1 MISQMLI
8 QATLETLY
16 MVFVASFLAVVFGL
30 PLGVLLLVS
39 KKGHLLNKP
48 LLHKILDTSINMTRS
63 FPFIIL
69 IILLLPLS
77 RFLIGT
83 SIGSSASI
91 IPLAISAIPFVAKL
105 FENSLMEVEHGKIET
120 TLSLGASHL
129 EVIKMMLLESLPSL
143 VNNITITLISLIGY
157 SAMAGAL
164 GAGGLGDLAIRIGYQ
179 SYRGDVL
186 FYAVVVIIVLV
197 QIIQSAGDYVV
208 KRLRKNKY

>member
-197 QIIQSAGDYVV
+197 QIIQSTGDYVV
-208 KRLRKNKY
+208 KRLRKYKY

>member
-120 TLSLGASHL
+120 TLSLGASNL
-129 EVIKMMLLESLPSL
+129 EVVKMMLLESLPSL

-197 QIIQSAGDYVV
+197 QIIQSVGDYVV

>member
-105 FENSLMEVEHGKIET
+105 FENSLMEVDHGKIET

-197 QIIQSAGDYVV
+197 QIIQSTGDYVV
-208 KRLRKNKY
+208 KHLRKHKY

>member
-77 RFLIGT
+77 RLLIGT

-197 QIIQSAGDYVV
+197 QIIQSTGDYVV

>member
-197 QIIQSAGDYVV
+197 QVIQSVGDYVV

>member
-1 MISQMLI
+1 MISQMLT

-129 EVIKMMLLESLPSL
+129 EVVKMMLLESLPSL

>member
-48 LLHKILDTSINMTRS
+48 LLHKILDTSINTTRS

-105 FENSLMEVEHGKIET
+105 FENSLMEVEYGKIET

-186 FYAVVVIIVLV
+186 FYAVVVIIILV

>member
-1 MISQMLI
+1 MISQMFI

-48 LLHKILDTSINMTRS
+48 FLHKILDTSINMTRS

-208 KRLRKNKY
+208 KRLRKHKY

>member
-1 MISQMLI
+1 MVSQMLI

-91 IPLAISAIPFVAKL
+91 IPLAISATPFVAKL

-208 KRLRKNKY
+208 KRLRKHKY

>member
-16 MVFVASFLAVVFGL
+16 MVFAASFLAVVFGL

-197 QIIQSAGDYVV
+197 QIIQSTGDYVV

>member
-48 LLHKILDTSINMTRS
+48 LLHKILDTSINMARS

-143 VNNITITLISLIGY
+143 ANNITITLISLIGY

-197 QIIQSAGDYVV
+197 QIIQSVGDYVV
-208 KRLRKNKY
+208 KRLRKHKY

>member
-120 TLSLGASHL
+120 ILSLGASHL

-197 QIIQSAGDYVV
+197 QIIQSAGDHVV

>member
-197 QIIQSAGDYVV
+197 QIIQSTGDYVV
-208 KRLRKNKY
+208 KRIRNHKY

>member
-120 TLSLGASHL
+120 TLSLGASNL

-197 QIIQSAGDYVV
+197 QIIQSMGDYLV
-208 KRLRKNKY
+208 RYLRKHKY

>member
-197 QIIQSAGDYVV
+197 QIIQNTGDYVV
-208 KRLRKNKY
+208 KRLRKHKY

>member
-77 RFLIGT
+77 HFLIGT

-208 KRLRKNKY
+208 KRLRKHKY

>member
-129 EVIKMMLLESLPSL
+129 EVVKMMLLESLPSL

-179 SYRGDVL
+179 SYRDDVL

-208 KRLRKNKY
+208 KRLRKHKY

>member
-1 MISQMLI
+1 MVSQMLI

>member
-120 TLSLGASHL
+120 TLSLGASNL

-143 VNNITITLISLIGY
+143 ANNITITLISLIGY

-186 FYAVVVIIVLV
+186 FYAVVVIIVFGANH
-197 QIIQSAGDYVV
+197 S
-208 KRLRKNKY
+208 KRGGLCGETLEKE

>member
-129 EVIKMMLLESLPSL
+129 EVVKMMLLESLPSL

-197 QIIQSAGDYVV
+197 QIIQSTGDYVV
-208 KRLRKNKY
+208 KHLRKHKY

>member
-77 RFLIGT
+77 HFLIGT

-129 EVIKMMLLESLPSL
+129 EVVKMMLLESLPSL
-143 VNNITITLISLIGY
+143 ANNITITLISLIGY

-197 QIIQSAGDYVV
+197 QVIQSVGDYVV

>member
-77 RFLIGT
+77 HFLIGT

-120 TLSLGASHL
+120 TLSLGASRL

-143 VNNITITLISLIGY
+143 VNNITITLISVIGY

-208 KRLRKNKY
+208 KRLRKHKY

>member
-91 IPLAISAIPFVAKL
+91 IPLAISAIPFVAKF

-186 FYAVVVIIVLV
+186 FYAVIVIIVLV
-197 QIIQSAGDYVV
+197 QIIQSVGDYVV
-208 KRLRKNKY
+208 KRLRKHKY

>member
-1 MISQMLI
+1 MLI

-120 TLSLGASHL
+120 TLSLGASNL

-143 VNNITITLISLIGY
+143 ANNITITLISLIGY

-197 QIIQSAGDYVV
+197 QIIQSVGDYVA
-208 KRLRKNKY
+208 KRLRKHKY

>member
-120 TLSLGASHL
+120 TLSLGASNL

-197 QIIQSAGDYVV
+197 QIIQSVGDYVA
-208 KRLRKNKY
+208 KRLRKHT

>member
-63 FPFIIL
+63 FPFIVL

>member
-16 MVFVASFLAVVFGL
+16 MVFVASFLAVIFGL

-48 LLHKILDTSINMTRS
+48 LFHKILDTSINMTRS

-120 TLSLGASHL
+120 TLSLGASNL

-197 QIIQSAGDYVV
+197 QIIQSVGDYVV
-208 KRLRKNKY
+208 KLLRKHKY

>member
-129 EVIKMMLLESLPSL
+129 EVVKMMLLESLPSL

-197 QIIQSAGDYVV
+197 QIIQSTGDYVV

>member
-120 TLSLGASHL
+120 TLSLGASNL

-197 QIIQSAGDYVV
+197 QIIQSVGDYVV
-208 KRLRKNKY
+208 KRLREHKY

>member
-143 VNNITITLISLIGY
+143 ANNITITLISLIGY

-186 FYAVVVIIVLV
+186 FYAVVVIIILV
-197 QIIQSAGDYVV
+197 QIIQSVGDYVV

>member
-129 EVIKMMLLESLPSL
+129 EVIRMMLLESLPSL

-197 QIIQSAGDYVV
+197 QIIQSTGDYVV

>member
-120 TLSLGASHL
+120 TLSLGASNL
-129 EVIKMMLLESLPSL
+129 EVVKMMLLESLPSL
-143 VNNITITLISLIGY
+143 ANNITITLISLIGY

-197 QIIQSAGDYVV
+197 QIIQSVGDYVV

>member
-120 TLSLGASHL
+120 TLSLGASNL

-197 QIIQSAGDYVV
+197 QIIQSVGDYVV
-208 KRLRKNKY
+208 KLLRKHKY

>member
-77 RFLIGT
+77 RLLIGT

-208 KRLRKNKY
+208 KRLRKHKY

>member
-48 LLHKILDTSINMTRS
+48 LLHKILDTSINTTRS

-208 KRLRKNKY
+208 KRLRKHKY

>member
-208 KRLRKNKY
+208 KCLRKNKY

>member
-77 RFLIGT
+77 HFLIGT

-120 TLSLGASHL
+120 TLSLGASNL

-186 FYAVVVIIVLV
+186 FYAVVVIIILV